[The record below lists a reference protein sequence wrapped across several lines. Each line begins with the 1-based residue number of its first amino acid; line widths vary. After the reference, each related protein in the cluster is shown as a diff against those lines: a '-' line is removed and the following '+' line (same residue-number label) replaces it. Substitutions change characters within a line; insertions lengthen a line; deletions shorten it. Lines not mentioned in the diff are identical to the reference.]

1 MDNLTWLVLVG
12 LVWAPAAAV
21 LCAAG
26 AQARGVG
33 SRGTYAKRGAVYA
46 LLLVLPSLY
55 LIARLYCRRIPNW
68 AVFAGYGFIF
78 LLWAASTGYFLLMAW
93 AIYAS
98 GWLEGQQFPILD
110 ILFTHFPAAVNIVAM
125 LISLTALL
133 GQSFRSRRYP
143 GTPGPASPVV
153 DDYSIPQVNLVPFQF
168 TLGSLLV
175 SPFIYLI
182 WFL

>member
-1 MDNLTWLVLVG
+1 MGNLSWLVLVG
-12 LVWAPAAAV
+12 LAWAPAAAV

-26 AQARGVG
+26 AQAGGVG
-33 SRGTYAKRGAVYA
+33 SRGAYARRGAVYA

-55 LIARLYCRRIPNW
+55 LISRLYGRRIPGW

-78 LLWAASTGYFLLMAW
+78 LLWTASTGSFLLMAW

-98 GWLEGQQFPILD
+98 GWLEGQPLPILD
-110 ILFTHFPAAVNIVAM
+110 ILVTHVPAAVNILAM
-125 LISLTALL
+125 GISLTALL
-133 GQSFRSRRYP
+133 GQSFRGRRYP
-143 GTPGPASPVV
+143 GISAPASPAI
-153 DDYSIPQVNLVPFQF
+153 DGYSIPQVNLMPFQF